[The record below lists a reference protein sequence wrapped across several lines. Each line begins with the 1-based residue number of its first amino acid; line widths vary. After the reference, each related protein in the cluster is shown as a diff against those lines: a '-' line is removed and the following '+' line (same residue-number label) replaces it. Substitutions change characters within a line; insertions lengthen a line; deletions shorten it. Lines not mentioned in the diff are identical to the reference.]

1 MTFRPYTK
9 EDKLE
14 VGTKIRLAGREGE
27 IENFDT
33 EEYPESDGEYVN
45 WSTHLVKWR
54 GCKNQCF
61 IDLRFFDFEIEDIP
75 PPPLTIDK
83 RVKEELINRFG
94 KEFPSYAKDNE
105 FVDFLNSLEEV

>member
-27 IENFDT
+27 ISMVEKCDDYFVYVIKW
-33 EEYPESDGEYVN
+33 EYIRNAECVWLS
-45 WSTHLVKWR
+45 L
-54 GCKNQCF
+54 
-61 IDLRFFDFEIEDIP
+61 DLFPGLEIASK
-75 PPPLTIDK
+75 PLTIDK

>member
-1 MTFRPYTK
+1 MTTYRPYTK

-14 VGTKIRLAGREGE
+14 VGRKFRGLEFEIVPGEVGVQNYIHIQLKNGDRGYMKPEEFEG
-27 IENFDT
+27 
-33 EEYPESDGEYVN
+33 
-45 WSTHLVKWR
+45 L
-54 GCKNQCF
+54 
-61 IDLRFFDFEIEDIP
+61 EIEDIP